1 MAIKITTD
9 STCDLTKELLETY
22 DIEVLP
28 LYIIKG
34 GVPFRDLVDITPEDI
49 YRHVAAGGEI
59 TTTAALNVEDYE
71 TCFQRFS
78 PVYDAVIHIN
88 LGAEISSC
96 HQNAVI
102 AAQSFPNVHVVD
114 SRNLSSGHG
123 HVVLEA
129 VRLGAAELEAEE
141 IVLRFRR
148 FTGQLDVSFL
158 LDQLEFCERADG
170 ARRWLLWR
178 ASAKAQALHRSRR
191 RQNAV
196 GGGKKYR
203 GTFQKALLEYTRD
216 RLQGRKDVDAERV
229 IVVSTACPPEC
240 VWNDMPGSG
249 KTQRPPAHGPDHRRL
264 SHRHSLRTVHP
275 WNYVRPGVKL
285 YRKYRKCP

>member
-1 MAIKITTD
+1 MTIKITTD

-49 YRHVAAGGEI
+49 YRHVAGGGDI
-59 TTTAALNVEDYE
+59 TTTAALNAEDYIA
-71 TCFQRFS
+71 CFSRFS
-78 PVYDAVIHIN
+78 PDYDAVIHIN

-102 AAQSFPNVHVVD
+102 AAQQFPNVYVVD

-129 VRLGAAELEAEE
+129 VRLAQQGMEAEE
-141 IVLRFRR
+141 VALRLQA

-158 LDQLEFCERADG
+158 LDQLEYLRKGGRC
-170 ARRWLLWR
+170 
-178 ASAKAQALHRSRR
+178 SALA
-191 RQNAV
+191 AV
-196 GGGKKYR
+196 GANLLKLKPCIEVEDGKMRVGKKYR
-203 GTFQKALLEYTRD
+203 GAFRKALSEYTRD

-229 IVVSTACPPEC
+229 IVVSTACPPEL
-240 VWNDMPGSG
+240 VDMVRRDVENYTGL
-249 KTQRPPAHGPDHRRL
+249 PPMTLTTAGCTIATHCGPCTL
-264 SHRHSLRTVHP
+264 GIMF
-275 WNYVRPGVKL
+275 VRK
-285 YRKYRKCP
+285 